1 MMLKKMIF
9 LWVLILSIFISLSST
24 FWFSLWMSL
33 EINMLIFIPIMNSKN
48 FLSSNSMLN
57 YYVIQ
62 SMSSSVFL
70 FSSIMSSMFP
80 NQVFNLMMMITML
93 IKLGAAPF
101 HAWFPQISEGLNFF
115 PFFILSSLQKIIP
128 LHIISMINSYML
140 IPFII
145 MSSMVGSL
153 GGLNQTSFKKILAF
167 SSISH
172 LSWIMSLILI
182 NQNFW
187 VTYFIVYTLILMKI
201 ISLLKK
207 NNSLFIMN
215 SNSMKMTMF
224 SKILLFSFFL
234 SLGGLPPFLG
244 FFTKWVAVI
253 YISKNLSIIIII
265 LIISSLINLFF
276 YMRSLFPMI
285 LNLNMMMKSSFSPT
299 LHQSFN
305 LFLINSLGIIIFIPL
320 MFSL

>member
-1 MMLKKMIF
+1 MMLKKIIF
-9 LWVLILSIFISLSST
+9 LWILILSILISLSSS

-62 SMSSSVFL
+62 SLSSSVFL
-70 FSSIMSSMFP
+70 FSSIMSSIFSS
-80 NQVFNLMMMITML
+80 QVFNLMMMITML

-101 HAWFPQISEGLNFF
+101 HSWFPQISEGLNFF
-115 PFFILSSLQKIIP
+115 PFFILSSLQKVIP
-128 LHIISMINSYML
+128 LHIITMINNYML

-145 MSSMVGSL
+145 MSSMVGSF

-172 LSWIMSLILI
+172 LSWILSLILI

-187 VTYFIVYTLILMKI
+187 VMYLMIYILILMKI

-224 SKILLFSFFL
+224 SKIMLFSFFL

-244 FFTKWVAVI
+244 FLTKWLAII
-253 YISKNLSIIIII
+253 YISKNLPIIIFV
-265 LIISSLINLFF
+265 LIMSSLINLFF

-285 LNLNMMMKSSFSPT
+285 LNLNILMKSSFFPT
-299 LHQSFN
+299 PTQSFHF
-305 LFLINSLGIIIFIPL
+305 FLINSMSILIFIPFML
-320 MFSL
+320 SL

>member
-1 MMLKKMIF
+1 MMKKMIF
-9 LWVLILSIFISLSST
+9 MWILILSIFISISSS

-62 SMSSSVFL
+62 SLSSSMFL
-70 FSSIMSSMFP
+70 FSSIMSSIFFT
-80 NQVFNLMMMITML
+80 QIFNYIIMITML

-101 HAWFPQISEGLNFF
+101 HSWFPQISEGLDFF

-128 LHIISMINSYML
+128 LYIITMINNQML

-145 MSSMVGSL
+145 MSSMVGSF

-187 VTYFIVYTLILMKI
+187 VVYFIIYTLILSKI
-201 ISLLKK
+201 VSLLSK
-207 NNSLFIMN
+207 NNSSFIMN
-215 SNSMKMTMF
+215 LNSMKMTMF

-244 FFTKWVAVI
+244 FLTKWVTI
-253 YISKNLSIIIII
+253 IFISKIFPIILII
-265 LIISSLINLFF
+265 LIISSLMNLFF
-276 YMRSLFPMI
+276 YMRSLYPMI
-285 LNLNMMMKSSFSPT
+285 LNLNILMKSSSLLNPLQSLIFFLVNFFS
-299 LHQSFN
+299 
-305 LFLINSLGIIIFIPL
+305 IIIFIPF

>member
-9 LWVLILSIFISLSST
+9 LWVLVLSIFISLSST

-70 FSSIMSSMFP
+70 FSSIMSSMFST
-80 NQVFNLMMMITML
+80 QVFNLMMMITML

-101 HAWFPQISEGLNFF
+101 HSWFPQIAEGLNFF
-115 PFFILSSLQKIIP
+115 PFFILTSLQKIIP
-128 LHIISMINSYML
+128 LHIISMANNYML

-187 VTYFIVYTLILMKI
+187 VTYFIIYTLILMKI

-244 FFTKWVAVI
+244 FLTKWVAII

-285 LNLNMMMKSSFSPT
+285 LNLNMMMKSSFLPSPT
-299 LHQSFN
+299 QSFN
-305 LFLINSLGIIIFIPL
+305 FFLINSLGIILFIPFML
-320 MFSL
+320 SF

>member
-1 MMLKKMIF
+1 MFKKIIF
-9 LWVLILSIFISLSST
+9 LWILILSILISLSSS

-62 SMSSSVFL
+62 SLSSSVFL
-70 FSSIMSSMFP
+70 LSSIMSSIFSSE
-80 NQVFNLMMMITML
+80 VFNLMMMITML

-101 HAWFPQISEGLNFF
+101 HSWFPQISEGLNFF
-115 PFFILSSLQKIIP
+115 SFFILSSLQKVIP
-128 LHIISMINSYML
+128 LHIITMINSYML

-145 MSSMVGSL
+145 MSSMVGSF

-172 LSWIMSLILI
+172 LSWILSLILI

-187 VTYFIVYTLILMKI
+187 VMYLIIYMLILMKI
-201 ISLLKK
+201 IYLLKK

-224 SKILLFSFFL
+224 NKIMLFSFFL

-244 FFTKWVAVI
+244 FLTKWMTII
-253 YISKNLSIIIII
+253 YISKNLPIIIIV
-265 LIISSLINLFF
+265 LIMSSLINLFF

-285 LNLNMMMKSSFSPT
+285 LNLNILMKSSFSPT
-299 LHQSFN
+299 PTKSFN
-305 LFLINSLGIIIFIPL
+305 FFLINSLSIIIFIPFML
-320 MFSL
+320 SL